1 MVLGYVGYVVW
12 IVTFDLFGGCCLVVV
27 CDFVV
32 GGVLVYVVL
41 SEWLC
46 LCFRLWFILW
56 LDWLLVCLVVW
67 LGGGVVDWYVVDV
80 GISLCLLV
88 WSWGFAVC

>member
-1 MVLGYVGYVVW
+1 MA
-12 IVTFDLFGGCCLVVV
+12 GGI
-27 CDFVV
+27 
-32 GGVLVYVVL
+32 LVYVVL
-41 SEWLC
+41 SGWLC

-67 LGGGVVDWYVVDV
+67 LGGGVVGWYVVVV

-88 WSWGFAVC
+88 WS